1 MGFLVAIVGRPNV
14 GKSTLFNRLSRSR
27 RAIVDDEPGV
37 TRDRNYCQV
46 TFQEKTFTL
55 VDTGGFEP
63 LSADPILSQMR
74 EQAML
79 AVDEADGIVFLTDG
93 REGLTPGDQ
102 EVFGLLRASGKP
114 VLAAVNKIDGPE
126 HEDLVHD
133 FYALGADSIL
143 SLSAAHGYGVPTLLE
158 TIAGLLPETAEET
171 GVQQEFIR
179 LAIIGRPN
187 VGKSSLINCILGEK
201 RLLVSDIPG
210 TTRDTIDSVVT
221 ANGRS
226 YLLTDTA
233 GIRRK
238 SRVNKKLETFSI
250 IRALK
255 GIEHCHIALLVM
267 DASEGVTDQD
277 VKIAGYA
284 FERGRAVIILLN
296 KWDLIPSEMQNKNP
310 LASEIERRMK
320 YLNFAPV
327 LTISALTGKRV
338 PRIFD
343 VVEKVYSQ
351 YTTRIPTAA
360 LNKVL
365 TDAVSKHTL
374 PRHKNLPVKL
384 NYITQVSIKPP
395 TFAVFTNRPEGVHF
409 SYSRYLINQIRDQFQ
424 LDSIPI
430 RLVFRSKSEPRRKS
444 RKR

>member
-1 MGFLVAIVGRPNV
+1 MGFLMAIVGRPNV
-14 GKSTLFNRLSRSR
+14 GKSTLFNRLSKSR

-37 TRDRNYCQV
+37 TRDRNYTQI

-63 LSADPILSQMR
+63 LSSDPILSQMR
-74 EQAML
+74 EQAIL
-79 AVDEADGIVFLTDG
+79 AMEEADGIVFLTDG

-102 EVFGLLRASGKP
+102 DVFNLLRASGKP
-114 VLAAVNKIDGPE
+114 VIVAVNKVDGPE

-133 FYALGADSIL
+133 FYALGADTIL
-143 SLSAAHGYGVPTLLE
+143 FLSAAHGYGVPTLLE
-158 TIAGLLPETAEET
+158 TIADLLPETTGEE
-171 GVQQEFIR
+171 GLQQEFIR

-201 RLLVSDIPG
+201 RLLVSEVPG

-221 ANGRS
+221 VNDKR
-226 YLLTDTA
+226 YILTDTA

-250 IRALK
+250 VRALK
-255 GIEHCHIALLVM
+255 GIEHCHIALLVL

-277 VKIAGYA
+277 VKIAGHA
-284 FERGRAVIILLN
+284 FERGRAVIVLLN
-296 KWDLIPSEMQNKNP
+296 KWDLVPFDMQKKNP
-310 LASEIERRMK
+310 FLDDIERRMK

-343 VVEKVYSQ
+343 VVQKVYSQ
-351 YTTRIPTAA
+351 YTARVPTGA
-360 LNKVL
+360 LNRVL
-365 TDAVSKHTL
+365 SDAVSKHTL

-395 TFAVFTNRPEGVHF
+395 TFAVFANRPEGVHF
-409 SYSRYLINQIRDQFQ
+409 SYRRYLINRIRDQFE
-424 LDSIPI
+424 LDSTPV
-430 RLVFRSKSEPRRKS
+430 RLVFRSKSEDRRKG
-444 RKR
+444 RKS